1 MLRRLKL
8 LQMKAYYYCCGRC
21 DSLSSPTYS
30 RTAILTIIS
39 LSLSPSLPLPSYDYF
54 IFLDDDVPGMLVHA
68 RVGQH
73 CYECVATT
81 GEEREKGRGD
91 NSSAVVDSLHSYT
104 YASEDEW
111 TVFQGFLLRELPL
124 VGYIAPMQD
133 STFHGVDDN
142 DSGSGSSSGSSRGPR
157 LITRGKAYVDAQLA
171 AFHRTA
177 IDGILLP

>member
-1 MLRRLKL
+1 MLRYLTTGVKL
-8 LQMKAYYYCCGRC
+8 ITTCVLFVGTMIYHPLLHVQPYSQS
-21 DSLSSPTYS
+21 SLF
-30 RTAILTIIS
+30 
-39 LSLSPSLPLPSYDYF
+39 LPLPSYDYF

-81 GEEREKGRGD
+81 GEKRGEGRG
-91 NSSAVVDSLHSYT
+91 NSA
-104 YASEDEW
+104 AAEDEW

-124 VGYIAPMQD
+124 VGYVAPMQD

-142 DSGSGSSSGSSRGPR
+142 DNGSDSGSGSGSDSGSGSGSGPR
-157 LITRGKAYVDAQLA
+157 LVTRGKAYVDAQLA

-177 IDGILLP
+177 VDGILLP